1 MSHLVGQTLRHYRL
15 VEEIGAG
22 GMGVVY
28 RAHDES
34 LDRDVAVKVLHEAVA
49 QDADRLT
56 RFEREAKA
64 VAKLDHPNILAIHG
78 FGTDQGVTYAVT
90 ELLDG
95 GDLRGSILESGMPWQ
110 KVVEVGAAIADGL
123 AAAHGKG
130 IVHRDLKPE
139 NVFITSD
146 GRVKILDFGLARVK
160 EPIHEEAETATMTPA
175 GTVAGTVM
183 GTLGYMSPEQ
193 LRGESSDARSDIF
206 ALGCVLYELLSGQ
219 TAFIRN
225 STAETS
231 AAILK
236 EEPASL
242 SKSGTSLPAEL
253 ERTVGRCLEKSPD
266 MRFQSASDLAYNL
279 RSITTSHAVPVVTP
293 TAVTPVRRGRNTL
306 WIGAAA
312 TILVAAA
319 VLGWINLLPSETDL
333 PPLRTVPLTNY
344 PGREGEP
351 AISPDGSMVAFVRKS
366 EFAIKDLYVKLI
378 GEGDPLLVSD
388 GESNVRYPAWSPDNR
403 RIAFIR
409 TVKNEDGEYSQTID
423 SIPRMGGRSRQ
434 HADSPWSGFG
444 EGLSWSPDG
453 TTLAFSERENRD
465 EPSAIFLLSL
475 ETGEKR
481 RLTTSP
487 ADHSGDEF
495 PRFSPDGRTVA
506 FVRTRSYQ
514 AGIYLVP
521 AEGGEPRPL
530 VKDNSF
536 AVGLDWTSDGRE
548 IIFSSMRVGNLGLYG
563 LWRVPVA
570 GGEPKKLPVGEGGS
584 EPTLSR
590 QRARMSYRRSSYT
603 IDLWRVGGPL
613 AGGEGRSPAR
623 FITSGRSAGF
633 NNFPQYSPDG
643 EMIAFGSRRS
653 GFDEVWICD
662 PDGSNPTQLTHFES
676 LLTGH
681 ANWSPDGRQLVM
693 SSNAAGNKDV
703 YVMSVMGGVPR
714 RLTDADSEE
723 DYPSWSRDG
732 RSIYFR
738 SNRNGSFELYRMPV
752 DGGEAVQLTTAG
764 GCFAFESPDGQ
775 SLFFTKRE
783 LFLGPRGIWRIPVEG
798 GEESKI
804 HDRGEGNLWEV
815 LDDGI
820 CYLNPASDTVEFLD
834 LSSGEV
840 RRVAEVEGAS
850 VFGFGVSPDGKWV
863 VYPKPEAEADIILV
877 ENFR

>member
-1 MSHLVGQTLRHYRL
+1 
-15 VEEIGAG
+15 
-22 GMGVVY
+22 
-28 RAHDES
+28 
-34 LDRDVAVKVLHEAVA
+34 
-49 QDADRLT
+49 
-56 RFEREAKA
+56 
-64 VAKLDHPNILAIHG
+64 
-78 FGTDQGVTYAVT
+78 
-90 ELLDG
+90 
-95 GDLRGSILESGMPWQ
+95 
-110 KVVEVGAAIADGL
+110 
-123 AAAHGKG
+123 
-130 IVHRDLKPE
+130 
-139 NVFITSD
+139 
-146 GRVKILDFGLARVK
+146 
-160 EPIHEEAETATMTPA
+160 
-175 GTVAGTVM
+175 
-183 GTLGYMSPEQ
+183 MSPV
-193 LRGESSDARSDIF
+193 LSSSFRS
-206 ALGCVLYELLSGQ
+206 
-219 TAFIRN
+219 R
-225 STAETS
+225 
-231 AAILK
+231 
-236 EEPASL
+236 P
-242 SKSGTSLPAEL
+242 
-253 ERTVGRCLEKSPD
+253 EK
-266 MRFQSASDLAYNL
+266 R
-279 RSITTSHAVPVVTP
+279 
-293 TAVTPVRRGRNTL
+293 
-306 WIGAAA
+306 
-312 TILVAAA
+312 
-319 VLGWINLLPSETDL
+319 
-333 PPLRTVPLTNY
+333 
-344 PGREGEP
+344 
-351 AISPDGSMVAFVRKS
+351 DGS
-366 EFAIKDLYVKLI
+366 
-378 GEGDPLLVSD
+378 
-388 GESNVRYPAWSPDNR
+388 
-403 RIAFIR
+403 
-409 TVKNEDGEYSQTID
+409 
-423 SIPRMGGRSRQ
+423 
-434 HADSPWSGFG
+434 
-444 EGLSWSPDG
+444 
-453 TTLAFSERENRD
+453 
-465 EPSAIFLLSL
+465 
-475 ETGEKR
+475 
-481 RLTTSP
+481 
-487 ADHSGDEF
+487 
-495 PRFSPDGRTVA
+495 
-506 FVRTRSYQ
+506 
-514 AGIYLVP
+514 
-521 AEGGEPRPL
+521 RPL
-530 VKDNSF
+530 VTDNSF
-536 AVGLDWTSDGRE
+536 AAGLDWTSDGRE
-548 IIFSSMRVGNLGLYG
+548 IIFSAMRVGNLGLYG
-563 LWRVPVA
+563 LWRVPVV
-570 GGEPKKLPVGEGGS
+570 GNEPEMLAVGEGGTD
-584 EPTLSR
+584 PTLSR
-590 QRARMSYRRSSYT
+590 QRDRMSYRRSSYT